1 MKNMLM
7 SEYLTNILQLC
18 NMKAN
23 GQKISGQPCVNRL
36 AETRCVS

>member
-7 SEYLTNILQLC
+7 TEYLTNVMQLS

-23 GQKISGQPCVNRL
+23 GEKISGQPCVNRL